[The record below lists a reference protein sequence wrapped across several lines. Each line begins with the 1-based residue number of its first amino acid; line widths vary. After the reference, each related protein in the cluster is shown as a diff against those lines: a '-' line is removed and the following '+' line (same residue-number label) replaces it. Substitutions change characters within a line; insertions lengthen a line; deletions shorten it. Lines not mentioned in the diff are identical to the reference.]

1 MRTTAAEANASR
13 KRKSAEPASKP
24 GPTKKVAF
32 STGAASSPTPTA
44 AKPPNGVKQ
53 IPGAKLP
60 STASTSTAT
69 ASAVV
74 KDVKA
79 DASFFSAKPKPKLPS
94 FRRIPKPV
102 EPAPTQSNTP
112 SVSDVAQPMDW
123 DPFADALKSVRKGS
137 PNVKSQSQTSTNSM
151 DVDPR
156 ADGKEPSSSG
166 SGPVAIS
173 AKTGKPKKIVR
184 FAGEGELEKVKW
196 IERAVYED
204 DGSVSGPYGVHGR
217 SLADLQREE
226 GSLLRHKMLEQVDW
240 VTPSPIFNSHAKER
254 GLESTEKDVQAQREA
269 STLAALYQGAPPD
282 TPVEPPSLA
291 SLAMD
296 ITDPNMVV
304 MMPGDEVA
312 AIMQSTSMT
321 TVQPSLQDLM
331 AQLTGGTLGA
341 IPTTTATATAT
352 TTVPTPAPA
361 PAPAPEAGVGG
372 NLAELLE
379 RLKGTLPSTAP
390 AAEVYG
396 AGPSYSTT
404 PTGPTGY
411 ESTNGY
417 SSGGGY
423 GAQPPTGPANDSYS
437 GGNSFGA
444 YGGGHGSSYGD
455 SGRARGGP
463 PARGRGNRGV
473 PASQN
478 TRRPLCSFFA
488 KGRFVLRL
496 FFHFPA
502 RPDAVVSDAVMVKIA
517 TFRTILQSWPAD
529 DGWVGYGFCLV
540 VFCPRWL
547 LHSLS
552 FVPFAILFSCLQ
564 SFVLSCSFHSLAGN
578 MSIRIVRH

>member
-1 MRTTAAEANASR
+1 MRATAAEANASR

-32 STGAASSPTPTA
+32 STGAASSPTATS
-44 AKPPNGVKQ
+44 AKPPNGVKP
-53 IPGAKLP
+53 IPGAKLL
-60 STASTSTAT
+60 SATSTSTAT
-69 ASAVV
+69 AASVV

-79 DASFFSAKPKPKLPS
+79 DASFFSAKPKQKLPS

-102 EPAPTQSNTP
+102 EPAPTQVNTAP
-112 SVSDVAQPMDW
+112 VSDVAQPMDW

-137 PNVKSQSQTSTNSM
+137 PNVKSQSQPSTNSM
-151 DVDPR
+151 EVDPR
-156 ADGKEPSSSG
+156 VDGKEPSTSG
-166 SGPVAIS
+166 SGPVAVS

-204 DGSVSGPYGVHGR
+204 DGSGSGPYGVHGR

-240 VTPSPIFNSHAKER
+240 VTPSPIVNHWAKER
-254 GLESTEKDVQAQREA
+254 GFESTEKDVQAQREA

-331 AQLTGGTLGA
+331 AQLTGGSLSTV
-341 IPTTTATATAT
+341 PTATAT
-352 TTVPTPAPA
+352 VPAPA
-361 PAPAPEAGVGG
+361 PAPTPAPEAGVGG

-379 RLKGTLPSTAP
+379 RLKGTLPSTTPTVDA
-390 AAEVYG
+390 YG
-396 AGPSYSTT
+396 AGTSYSTT
-404 PTGPTGY
+404 PTGPAGY

-417 SSGGGY
+417 SGGGGY
-423 GAQPPTGPANDSYS
+423 GAQPPTGPAHDSYS
-437 GGNSFGA
+437 GGNSLGA

-488 KGRFVLRL
+488 KGRYVLRSL
-496 FFHFPA
+496 FHFPPRA
-502 RPDAVVSDAVMVKIA
+502 DAVVPDAVMGKNV

-529 DGWVGYGFCLV
+529 NG
-540 VFCPRWL
+540 
-547 LHSLS
+547 
-552 FVPFAILFSCLQ
+552 
-564 SFVLSCSFHSLAGN
+564 
-578 MSIRIVRH
+578 

>member
-1 MRTTAAEANASR
+1 MRATAAEANASR

-32 STGAASSPTPTA
+32 STGAASSPTPTT
-44 AKPPNGVKQ
+44 AKPPNGVKP
-53 IPGAKLP
+53 IPGAKLA
-60 STASTSTAT
+60 SATSTSTAGAT
-69 ASAVV
+69 AVV

-102 EPAPTQSNTP
+102 EPAPTQSNAP

-137 PNVKSQSQTSTNSM
+137 PNVKSQSQPSTNSM

-240 VTPSPIFNSHAKER
+240 VTPSPIVNLYAKER
-254 GLESTEKDVQAQREA
+254 GSESTEKDVQAQREA

-341 IPTTTATATAT
+341 IPTTTTTSTSTA
-352 TTVPTPAPA
+352 PTPTPA

-390 AAEVYG
+390 AADTYG
-396 AGPSYSTT
+396 AGSSYSAT
-404 PTGPTGY
+404 PTGPAGY
-411 ESTNGY
+411 ESTDGY
-417 SSGGGY
+417 NNGGGY

-455 SGRARGGP
+455 SGRARGGQ

-488 KGRFVLRL
+488 KGRCVLRL
-496 FFHFPA
+496 LFHFPPC
-502 RPDAVVSDAVMVKIA
+502 PDAVVPDAVMVKIA

-529 DGWVGYGFCLV
+529 NG
-540 VFCPRWL
+540 
-547 LHSLS
+547 
-552 FVPFAILFSCLQ
+552 
-564 SFVLSCSFHSLAGN
+564 
-578 MSIRIVRH
+578 